1 MRAFAIVIL
10 VLLGSFGD
18 KSAAWAEPSNNC
30 KQCSDE
36 QRTCRS
42 NYSATTCKSQYDLC
56 MKSCQKKNSNGKKL
70 DRVFATAACLG
81 DDQINEFKPE
91 LPRGPTN

>member
-1 MRAFAIVIL
+1 MMRTFAVVLL
-10 VLLGSFGD
+10 VLLSF
-18 KSAAWAEPSNNC
+18 STSSTVRAEQANSC

-56 MKSCQKKNSNGKKL
+56 MKSCKK
-70 DRVFATAACLG
+70 
-81 DDQINEFKPE
+81 
-91 LPRGPTN
+91 

>member
-1 MRAFAIVIL
+1 MRTFAVVML
-10 VLLGSFGD
+10 VLLSSFNTNGTVR
-18 KSAAWAEPSNNC
+18 AEQSNSC

-56 MKSCQKKNSNGKKL
+56 MKSCQKKN
-70 DRVFATAACLG
+70 DEA
-81 DDQINEFKPE
+81 E
-91 LPRGPTN
+91 LSGRKRND

>member
-1 MRAFAIVIL
+1 MAAGIQFHATHPPQQHREEIVMRAFAVVMFVFLNSICIA
-10 VLLGSFGD
+10 G
-18 KSAAWAEPSNNC
+18 AARAEQSNNC

-56 MKSCQKKNSNGKKL
+56 MKSCQKK
-70 DRVFATAACLG
+70 
-81 DDQINEFKPE
+81 
-91 LPRGPTN
+91 